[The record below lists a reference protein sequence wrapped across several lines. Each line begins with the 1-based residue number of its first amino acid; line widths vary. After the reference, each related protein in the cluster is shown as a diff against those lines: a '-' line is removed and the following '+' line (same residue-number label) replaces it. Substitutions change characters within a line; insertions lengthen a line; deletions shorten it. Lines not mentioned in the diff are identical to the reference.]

1 MNNSGIENRPL
12 IAGNLL
18 EQPFL
23 KNYKKKYKLKN
34 ANFIHNN
41 SMYIGNNQFVNSK
54 KILKLK
60 KYYKVFL
67 MKKIKVSYIWGHPN
81 YKELLIPKII
91 KTFFNFEIIWTKPSE
106 SDLLFVGP
114 YKKVW
119 KNYKKNYQ

>member
-60 KYYKVFL
+60 KIL
-67 MKKIKVSYIWGHPN
+67 QS
-81 YKELLIPKII
+81 
-91 KTFFNFEIIWTKPSE
+91 FFNE
-106 SDLLFVGP
+106 
-114 YKKVW
+114 
-119 KNYKKNYQ
+119 KN

>member
-41 SMYIGNNQFVNSK
+41 SMYIEIINLLTAKNF
-54 KILKLK
+54 
-60 KYYKVFL
+60 
-67 MKKIKVSYIWGHPN
+67 KIKKN
-81 YKELLIPKII
+81 TTK
-91 KTFFNFEIIWTKPSE
+91 FF
-106 SDLLFVGP
+106 
-114 YKKVW
+114 
-119 KNYKKNYQ
+119 

>member
-1 MNNSGIENRPL
+1 
-12 IAGNLL
+12 
-18 EQPFL
+18 
-23 KNYKKKYKLKN
+23 
-34 ANFIHNN
+34 
-41 SMYIGNNQFVNSK
+41 
-54 KILKLK
+54 
-60 KYYKVFL
+60 

-114 YKKVW
+114 YKKFG